1 MKNNMKCVKFKEMIM
16 EKVDGFADAGVLG
29 IVDGHTKDCPE
40 CMAYE
45 KSLKSMIQLTSLMK
59 VEAPDFL
66 ETRIMASINAKTAK
80 FNWFSALSYGSTFA
94 VALIAAVFFLYYKAS
109 MPAIQTAVKPVP
121 VVVADQPQTA
131 VIHKIAAKPVVQVQ
145 VASVNQVIKQ
155 DLIQIPEK
163 SRALPIVA
171 AAKSIQPVSAEPAAE
186 TAAVDSPGKGEK
198 VSASVEK
205 SSVTLAS
212 VPAAETNPN
221 YGVSS
226 VALNSGVNAAKVTPV
241 PTQPGLPLLDQNK
254 AIIANNLINPNHGD
268 GARIVIKVEET
279 SIVKILVYDRA
290 GRVVANILN
299 EEKSPGNYEA
309 YWYGK
314 NDSAQTVSS
323 GAYFV
328 YIQIGQRVIKG
339 HIIVNK
345 N

>member
-1 MKNNMKCVKFKEMIM
+1 
-16 EKVDGFADAGVLG
+16 
-29 IVDGHTKDCPE
+29 
-40 CMAYE
+40 
-45 KSLKSMIQLTSLMK
+45 LTSLMK

-66 ETRIMASINAKTAK
+66 ETRIMASINTKTVK

-94 VALIAAVFFLYYKAS
+94 VALIAAVFFLYYKTS
-109 MPAIQTAVKPVP
+109 IPAQ
-121 VVVADQPQTA
+121 
-131 VIHKIAAKPVVQVQ
+131 HIAAKSVHVERLFAAAHPVKAVVQKPVVKPQ
-145 VASVNQVIKQ
+145 VAQAKEIIKQ
-155 DLIQIPEK
+155 DVIQAPEK
-163 SRALPIVA
+163 VQPAPVMA
-171 AAKSIQPVSAEPAAE
+171 AAQSVQPVSAEPAAE

-205 SSVTLAS
+205 SSAVLAS

-226 VALNSGVNAAKVTPV
+226 VGLNSGVTAAKVTPV

-254 AIIANNLINPNHGD
+254 AIIADNLINPNHGD
-268 GARIVIKVEET
+268 AARIVIKVEET